1 MIDTIAAFV
10 VRVLGL
16 ASKDRDDRMARARLE
31 KEAADAQRVATEA
44 QAKADR
50 LRDRLAR
57 DRGAI

>member
-1 MIDTIAAFV
+1 MIDTLAAFV

-31 KEAADAQRVATEA
+31 KEAADAQRVATDA

-57 DRGAI
+57 DRGSI

>member
-1 MIDTIAAFV
+1 MIDTLAAFV
-10 VRVLGL
+10 VRVFGL

-31 KEAADAQRVATEA
+31 KEAADAQRVATDA

-57 DRGAI
+57 DRGSI

>member
-1 MIDTIAAFV
+1 MIDTLAAFV

-57 DRGAI
+57 DRGSI